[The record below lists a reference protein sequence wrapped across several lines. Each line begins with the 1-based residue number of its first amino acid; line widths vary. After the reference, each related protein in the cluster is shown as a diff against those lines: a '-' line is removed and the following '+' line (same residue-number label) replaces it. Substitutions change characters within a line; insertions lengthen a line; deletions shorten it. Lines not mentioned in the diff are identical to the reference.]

1 MGPSVSRTRSS
12 LACLP
17 TRLHRTDNVI
27 VVDQVLQVG
36 VEAGERLVLLFEF
49 PIEIVELLIE
59 GMQFLVCRLQ
69 FLDQGRYFL
78 AC

>member
-1 MGPSVSRTRSS
+1 V
-12 LACLP
+12 
-17 TRLHRTDNVI
+17 N

-49 PIEIVELLIE
+49 PIEIFELLIE

>member
-1 MGPSVSRTRSS
+1 VCDGWREPGHAQISIQK
-12 LACLP
+12 
-17 TRLHRTDNVI
+17 HDGNVT

-49 PIEIVELLIE
+49 PIEIFELLIE